1 MGKDAE
7 QSVRGWRRHLRG
19 VARSR
24 SAASRGDPPGDLF
37 FSARELGILAVNGLT
52 WCFYVFITWG
62 VIYLVITDQMPKAF
76 KDTGP
81 VNWLETS
88 KPATP
93 EPAKVAG
100 YLATSPEAR
109 RDTCLQVV
117 DETELPDAPEKLSP
131 DFQRGFHAATE
142 LILDRLEQK

>member
-24 SAASRGDPPGDLF
+24 PAASRGDPPGDLF
-37 FSARELGILAVNGLT
+37 FSARELGILAVNALI
-52 WCFYVFITWG
+52 WAFYVFVTWG
-62 VIYLVITDQMPKAF
+62 LIYLVITDRMPKAF
-76 KDTGP
+76 KAEGPTHWMDTA
-81 VNWLETS
+81 
-88 KPATP
+88 KPSSPDPT
-93 EPAKVAG
+93 KVAG
-100 YLATSPEAR
+100 YLATSPDVR

-117 DETELPDAPEKLSP
+117 DEVELPDTPERLSP

-142 LILDRLEQK
+142 LILNRLEQK

>member
-24 SAASRGDPPGDLF
+24 AAKSGDDARTGTLF
-37 FSARELGILAVNGLT
+37 FSARELGTLAVNGLT

-62 VIYLVITDQMPKAF
+62 VIYLVITDRMPKLVED
-76 KDTGP
+76 KGP
-81 VNWLETS
+81 VNWLEAS
-88 KPATP
+88 KPSTP
-93 EPAKVAG
+93 EPTKVAG
-100 YLATSPEAR
+100 YLAAIEGD
-109 RDTCLQVV
+109 RDTCLQVI
-117 DETELPDAPEKLSP
+117 DEVELPDTTEKLSP